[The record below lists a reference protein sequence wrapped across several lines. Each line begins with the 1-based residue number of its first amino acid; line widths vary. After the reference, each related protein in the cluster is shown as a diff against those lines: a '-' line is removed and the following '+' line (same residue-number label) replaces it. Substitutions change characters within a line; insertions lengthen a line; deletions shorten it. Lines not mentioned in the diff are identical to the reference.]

1 MKLSLIVGQGKLL
14 GKEIPITLS
23 PFLIGRDP
31 QCHLRPASPLVSKRH
46 CALVLKEGKAYLRD
60 FDSTNGTQVNNK
72 PVKGEMEL
80 HDGDELKIGPVAF
93 SVRLVATHVAA
104 AKPDV
109 LKPVAAAGGEK
120 SKVVAGSSNRG
131 GRMDEDEVAD
141 LLLSFGDEAGAG
153 KSTTDSGV
161 AIPAGSTVMD
171 VVPMSSDS
179 DEMKPEDGKDSTTKG
194 TKKQTFDNAATSNAA
209 KAILEKYMRR
219 PRT

>member
-1 MKLSLIVGQGKLL
+1 MKLSLIVGQGKLR

-46 CALVLKEGKAYLRD
+46 CALLLKEGKAYLRD

-72 PVKGEMEL
+72 PVKGETEL

-93 SVRLVATHVAA
+93 AVRLVSTQVAEV
-104 AKPDV
+104 KPDTP
-109 LKPVAAAGGEK
+109 KPAVAGGEK

-141 LLLSFGDEAGAG
+141 MLLSFGEDSGAG
-153 KSTTDSGV
+153 KGTTDSGV

-171 VVPMSSDS
+171 VVPLSDS
-179 DEMKPEDGKDSTTKG
+179 DEVKPEDGKDSKKG
-194 TKKQTFDNAATSNAA
+194 TKKATFTSAATSDAA